1 MIQARASENHAE
13 ELLKQMKILKGNVI
27 KVGLPENT
35 PNYYDGTDIITVG
48 ATHEYG
54 VPEKN
59 IPRRS
64 FLRVPLIK
72 READIKKLMQKG
84 FNNVSKSGGAIEMMN
99 KIGLYAQN
107 ISQMSFTSN
116 EWTPLKPNTIKR
128 KGSSRPLID
137 TGILRSSITYVV
149 EKK

>member
-1 MIQARASENHAE
+1 MITGKTSYNKAVD
-13 ELLKQMKILKGNVI
+13 LLKQIKILKGSVI

-64 FLRVPLIK
+64 FLRVPLIH
-72 READIKKLMQKG
+72 READIKKMMQKG
-84 FNNVSKSGGAIEMMN
+84 FTKVAKSGGALELMN
-99 KIGLYAQN
+99 KVGLYAQN
-107 ISQMSFTSN
+107 ISQLSFTN
-116 EWTPLKPNTIKR
+116 NNWQPLKPDTIKR